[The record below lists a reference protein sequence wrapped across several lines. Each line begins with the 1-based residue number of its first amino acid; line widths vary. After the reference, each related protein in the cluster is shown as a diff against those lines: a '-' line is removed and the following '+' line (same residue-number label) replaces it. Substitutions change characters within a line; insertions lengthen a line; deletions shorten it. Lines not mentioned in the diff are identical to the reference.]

1 MSIEALIAAI
11 VALTFHLPAD
21 KARIHVEAAQRA
33 AAEYK
38 LPTELLL
45 GIAHVESRFDERAL
59 SRLEC
64 EGDDCKRKTGVWPR
78 ATRPPNARPS
88 WFCGPMQTGG
98 NVWWAECQKMR
109 TDVDYGYR
117 IGAKELTVWM
127 DDKRCRDLSDSDRLR
142 CALAGYNGG
151 YAGVAN
157 YRNLK
162 YVSWVLLTRD
172 RIVKFA
178 EFSERSVQKPKPQT

>member
-1 MSIEALIAAI
+1 MSLEALIAAI
-11 VALTFHLPAD
+11 VALTFHLPMD

-38 LPTELLL
+38 LPAELLL
-45 GIAHVESRFDERAL
+45 GIALVESRFDERAL

-64 EGDDCKRKTGVWPR
+64 DGDDCKRKTGVWPR
-78 ATRPPNARPS
+78 ATRPPKARPS

-98 NVWWAECQKMR
+98 NVSWAECQKMR

-117 IGAKELTVWM
+117 VGAKELTIWM
-127 DDKRCRDLSDSDRLR
+127 DDKTCRGLPDGDRLR

-151 YAGVAN
+151 YAGAAN
-157 YRNLK
+157 YKRLK
-162 YVSWVLLTRD
+162 YVSWVLLMRD

-178 EFSERSVQKPKPQT
+178 EFAERKAQKPQT